1 MTGCTEFMWG
11 GYCNG
16 WWDGFGGLGARR
28 PLDCQGL
35 ALGGIRV
42 ADDACAVWWGR
53 GVILLT
59 TVNCRGEVSLC
70 VGGTVHTANGAWV

>member
-1 MTGCTEFMWG
+1 MVEWVWCR
-11 GYCNG
+11 
-16 WWDGFGGLGARR
+16 GAW

-59 TVNCRGEVSLC
+59 TVN
-70 VGGTVHTANGAWV
+70 